1 MSPLVITILRSTLGA
16 FLLIVAATK
25 LLDYS
30 DARATLATHFGFR
43 RARRLTP
50 VLIAL
55 ELGVGALLFVGPAE
69 APAAIAAGVVFVGFT
84 GFVIRLARS
93 GDRTLSCGCF
103 GLAIPSRSG
112 AFSIGRNA
120 LLALVAFVLAALP
133 AHHLELLAR
142 LNALGAGIAFSFL
155 LLGLGALDAIRAARR
170 VYLPAME
177 GRSKGP

>member
-1 MSPLVITILRSTLGA
+1 MSLGLAIARSTLGA
-16 FLLIVAATK
+16 FLLIAAASK

-30 DARATLATHFGFR
+30 DARATLATHLGFK

-50 VLIAL
+50 ILIAF
-55 ELGVGALLFVGPAE
+55 ELGVGALLFVDPVE
-69 APAAIAAGVVFVGFT
+69 AAAAVGAGILFLGFT
-84 GFVIRLARS
+84 AFSVLLARS

-120 LLALVAFVLAALP
+120 LLALAAFGLAASPTRHLEPIAVVNALFAGVAFSV
-133 AHHLELLAR
+133 
-142 LNALGAGIAFSFL
+142 L

-170 VYLPAME
+170 IYLPTLE
-177 GRSKGP
+177 GRLNDA